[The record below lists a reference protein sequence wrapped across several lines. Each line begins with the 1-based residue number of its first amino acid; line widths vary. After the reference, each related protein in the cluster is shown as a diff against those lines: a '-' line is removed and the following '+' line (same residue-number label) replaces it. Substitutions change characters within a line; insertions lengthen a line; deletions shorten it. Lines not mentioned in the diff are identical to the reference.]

1 MKEQAEQFGFR
12 RKKNIRNMFSVCFCT
27 AKAGEEALNVV
38 EEKENSLFS
47 GKILH
52 IGS

>member
-1 MKEQAEQFGFR
+1 MQNSLVSGE
-12 RKKNIRNMFSVCFCT
+12 KKKRNMYSVCFCT

-52 IGS
+52 VGS